1 MISYIQYTN
10 LPIIYT
16 STCLHALMHW
26 PPWLFGPTGTSL
38 GDAHCFGCHQHHA
51 IAGSRIVKF
60 VPHGVSSWK
69 LDRCYELFLLV
80 ETPVSTLL
88 VSNVFKHLSLD
99 RRACNKKNYFGF
111 VMMKFHANLMPLR
124 YCLAVC
130 LKRKHSV
137 RLGVTHL
144 LVSHPFSSIFQVAT
158 SVKMPSLR
166 FGMVL
171 QKANGSLAL
180 SFSTSYYITET
191 KKILVEAKVISFT
204 SLQTNTKHM
213 KNQSQQQKLSTFK

>member
-99 RRACNKKNYFGF
+99 RRACNKKTILVLSWWNSMQISCHWGIAWLFAS
-111 VMMKFHANLMPLR
+111 KESIQ
-124 YCLAVC
+124 CDLASPTC
-130 LKRKHSV
+130 WSL
-137 RLGVTHL
+137 THF
-144 LVSHPFSSIFQVAT
+144 HPFSKLQLLWKCQASDLVWYC
-158 SVKMPSLR
+158 KKPMGPLR
-166 FGMVL
+166 FL
-171 QKANGSLAL
+171 FRLP
-180 SFSTSYYITET
+180 IT
-191 KKILVEAKVISFT
+191 
-204 SLQTNTKHM
+204 
-213 KNQSQQQKLSTFK
+213 